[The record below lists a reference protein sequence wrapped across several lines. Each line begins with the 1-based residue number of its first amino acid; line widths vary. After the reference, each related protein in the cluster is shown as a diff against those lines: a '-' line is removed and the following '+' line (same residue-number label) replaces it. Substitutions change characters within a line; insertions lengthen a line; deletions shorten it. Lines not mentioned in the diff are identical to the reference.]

1 MMRKLWAVLAGLTGL
16 LSLVSIAF
24 AEQAAETAAQGGA
37 PSGMLYLGA
46 ALAIGLPALA
56 TGYAQAKIGAAGAGA
71 LAEKPD
77 LIGPIIIMIAI
88 PETAVILGFV
98 VSILLFVL

>member
-1 MMRKLWAVLAGLTGL
+1 MLKKVLSVLSIITGL
-16 LSLVSIAF
+16 LALVALGF
-24 AEQAAETAAQGGA
+24 AEEAAQAMEAGR
-37 PSGMLYLGA
+37 SGLLFIGA
-46 ALAIGLPALA
+46 ALAIGLPSLA

-71 LAEKPD
+71 LAERPD

>member
-1 MMRKLWAVLAGLTGL
+1 MVRKAGIILGAILVVILGLTG
-16 LSLVSIAF
+16 VAF
-24 AEQAAETAAQGGA
+24 AEEAAQAARSWA
-37 PSGMLYLGA
+37 LYLGA

-71 LAEKPD
+71 IAERPD
-77 LIGPIIIMIAI
+77 MAGTVIIMIAI

-98 VSILLFVL
+98 VAILLFVL

>member
-1 MMRKLWAVLAGLTGL
+1 MVRKAGIILGAILVVILGLTG
-16 LSLVSIAF
+16 VAF
-24 AEQAAETAAQGGA
+24 AEEAAQVA
-37 PSGMLYLGA
+37 RSWALYLGA

-71 LAEKPD
+71 IAERPEMT
-77 LIGPIIIMIAI
+77 GTVIIMIAI

-98 VSILLFVL
+98 VAILLFVL

>member
-1 MMRKLWAVLAGLTGL
+1 MLRKVFLIAIGVFFLAGLVTILYAQDGEG
-16 LSLVSIAF
+16 VAPVKSIGVYF
-24 AEQAAETAAQGGA
+24 
-37 PSGMLYLGA
+37 GA

-71 LAEKPD
+71 LAERPE
-77 LIGPIIIMIAI
+77 LIGPIIVLIAI

-98 VSILLFVL
+98 ISILIMG

>member
-1 MMRKLWAVLAGLTGL
+1 MLKKVLAIFGVITGL
-16 LSLVSIAF
+16 FALVALGF
-24 AEQAAETAAQGGA
+24 AQEAAQAVETGRNG
-37 PSGMLYLGA
+37 LLFIGA

-71 LAEKPD
+71 LAERPD
-77 LIGPIIIMIAI
+77 LLGPIIIMIAI

-98 VSILLFVL
+98 VAILLFVL

>member
-1 MMRKLWAVLAGLTGL
+1 MLKKVFGILSVITGMFAFAALGFAEEAAQVVETGRSGL
-16 LSLVSIAF
+16 LFISAS
-24 AEQAAETAAQGGA
+24 
-37 PSGMLYLGA
+37 
-46 ALAIGLPALA
+46 LAIGLPSLA

-71 LAEKPD
+71 LAERPD